1 MAAQKEYLRAEHTFV
16 DYDERLD
23 AMTEDSVA
31 LHDQGLYFLRQEYFR
46 CRDLGWTE
54 KPKYP
59 AKFDL
64 YELVIPTDAFQKSK
78 LDINV
83 KKMSIAQARDEWTAW
98 TKAKEDYKVHP
109 EKYTGE
115 PKMPRYIYRKDQHN
129 VVSIDKTRFRG
140 NDADKITLPCSD
152 YKVHIPS
159 NIKKEWIVMLK
170 IRFTNNNKFKIT
182 FIYDRNLKYI
192 DELKK
197 NKVKEQP
204 VLSDKKSLGID
215 LGVKNLMTCV
225 TFGLEKEAS
234 FIIRGSELK
243 QKINETNDAISR
255 LQSCALDSKNKELT
269 KVSKKDNQLKL
280 IHLSIQ
286 MADLLQEYDNFKYNY
301 IHNVSSMIRDYCLTE
316 EIKIVVIGHNEFWKQ
331 DSNIGT
337 DNNRIFC
344 SIPYS
349 ELISKLKYK
358 LKEVGIE
365 LIEVEESYTSKCD
378 HLALETM
385 EHHDSYLGKRTKRG
399 LFKSSTG
406 KLMNADC
413 NGAVGILRKANVI
426 QDSALSRLLDRGDVV
441 SPCVLNVRGFNRRLR
456 ASTNV

>member
-46 CRDLGWTE
+46 CRDFGWTE

-78 LDINV
+78 MDINV

-129 VVSIDKTRFRG
+129 VVTIDKTRFRG

-152 YKVHIPS
+152 YKVQIPL

-170 IRFTNNNKFKIT
+170 IKFVKNNQFKIT
-182 FIYDRNLKYI
+182 FIYDQNLKYI
-192 DELKK
+192 DELKE

-204 VLSDKKSLGID
+204 VLSNKKCLGID

-225 TFGLEKEAS
+225 TFGLEKEFS

-243 QKINETNDAISR
+243 QKINETNDTIAR
-255 LQSCALDSKNKELT
+255 LQSCAISSKNKELT
-269 KVSKKDNQLKL
+269 KISKKDNQLKL

-286 MADLLQEYDNFKYNY
+286 MANLLQKYENFKYNY

-316 EIKIVVIGHNEFWKQ
+316 GIKTVVVGHNEFWKQ

-337 DNNRIFC
+337 DNNRMFC
-344 SIPYS
+344 SIPHS
-349 ELISKLKYK
+349 ELLFKLKYK

-385 EHHDSYLGKRTKRG
+385 EHHEQYLRKRAKRG

-441 SPCVLNVRGFNRRLR
+441 SPCVLNVRGFNR
-456 ASTNV
+456 

>member
-1 MAAQKEYLRAEHTFV
+1 MTTQKEYLRAEHTFV

-64 YELVIPTDAFQKSK
+64 YELVIPTEAFQKSK
-78 LDINV
+78 MDINV
-83 KKMSIAQARDEWTAW
+83 KKMSIAQARDEWNSW

-115 PKMPRYIYRKDQHN
+115 PKMPRYMYRKDQHN

-140 NDADKITLPCSD
+140 KEQDKITLPCSD
-152 YKVHIPS
+152 YKVQIPS

-170 IRFTNNNKFKIT
+170 IKFTKNNKFKIT

-192 DELKK
+192 DELKE
-197 NKVKEQP
+197 NKVKDQP
-204 VLSDKKSLGID
+204 VLSEKKCLGID

-225 TFGLEKEAS
+225 TFGLEKEVS

-243 QKINETNDAISR
+243 QKINEVNDTIAHLR
-255 LQSCALDSKNKELT
+255 SCALVSKNKELT

-286 MADLLQEYDNFKYNY
+286 MAELLQKYENFKYNY
-301 IHNVSSMIRDYCLTE
+301 IHNVSSMIRDYCLE
-316 EIKIVVIGHNEFWKQ
+316 EGIKTVVVGHNEFWKNE
-331 DSNIGT
+331 SNMGT
-337 DNNRIFC
+337 ENNRMFC
-344 SIPYS
+344 SIPHS

-358 LKEVGIE
+358 LKEVRIE

-378 HLALETM
+378 HLANETM

-441 SPCVLNVRGFNRRLR
+441 SPCVLNVRGFNRRLGV
-456 ASTNV
+456 STNV

>member
-1 MAAQKEYLRAEHTFV
+1 MAKSKEYLRSEDMFV
-16 DYDERLD
+16 DYDERLN

-54 KPKYP
+54 IPKYP
-59 AKFDL
+59 SKFDL
-64 YELVIPTDAFQKSK
+64 HELVIPTEAFQKSK
-78 LDINV
+78 MDINA
-83 KKMSIAQARDEWTAW
+83 KKQSINQARDEWNSW
-98 TKAKEDYKVHP
+98 IKAKEDYKVHP

-115 PKMPRYIYRKDQHN
+115 PKMPRSKYRKDQHN
-129 VVSIDKTRFRG
+129 VVTIDKTSFRG

-152 YKVHIPS
+152 YKVQIPS
-159 NIKKEWIVMLK
+159 NIKKEWIVMIK
-170 IRFTNNNKFKIT
+170 IKFVKNNQFKIT

-192 DELKK
+192 DELKE

-204 VLSDKKSLGID
+204 VLSNKKCLGID

-225 TFGLEKEAS
+225 TYGLEKEAS

-243 QKINETNDAISR
+243 QKINETNDTIAR

-269 KVSKKDNQLKL
+269 KISKKDNQLKL

-286 MADLLQEYDNFKYNY
+286 MAELLQKYENFKYNY

-316 EIKIVVIGHNEFWKQ
+316 GIKTVVIGHNEFWKNE
-331 DSNIGT
+331 SNMGT

-344 SIPYS
+344 SIPHS
-349 ELISKLKYK
+349 ELLFKLKYK
-358 LKEVGIE
+358 LKEVRIE

-385 EHHDSYLGKRTKRG
+385 EHHDSYLGKRTNRG

-441 SPCVLNVRGFNRRLR
+441 SPCVLNVRGFVRRLG

>member
-1 MAAQKEYLRAEHTFV
+1 MATQKEYLRAEHTFV

-59 AKFDL
+59 SKFDL
-64 YELVIPTDAFQKSK
+64 HELVIPTEAFQKSK
-78 LDINV
+78 MDINA
-83 KKMSIAQARDEWTAW
+83 KRQSINQARDEWTAW

-109 EKYTGE
+109 EKYTRE
-115 PKMPRYIYRKDQHN
+115 PKMPKYKYRKDQHN
-129 VVSIDKTRFRG
+129 VVTIDKTRFIG
-140 NDADKITLPCSD
+140 KDADKITLPCSD
-152 YKVHIPS
+152 YKVQIPH
-159 NIKKEWIVMLK
+159 NIKKEWIVMIK
-170 IRFTNNNKFKIT
+170 IKFVKNNQFKIT
-182 FIYDRNLKYI
+182 FIYDRNLKYL
-192 DELKK
+192 DELKE

-204 VLSDKKSLGID
+204 VLSDKKCLGID

-225 TFGLEKEAS
+225 TFGLEKETS

-243 QKINETNDAISR
+243 QKINETNDAIAH
-255 LQSCALDSKNKELT
+255 LQSCALDSKNKELI

-286 MADLLQEYDNFKYNY
+286 MAELLQKYENFKYNY
-301 IHNVSSMIRDYCLTE
+301 IHNVSSMIKDYCLE
-316 EIKIVVIGHNEFWKQ
+316 EGIKIVVIGHNEFWKQ
-331 DSNIGT
+331 NSNIGT

-344 SIPYS
+344 SIPHS

-358 LKEVGIE
+358 LKEVGIK

-385 EHHDSYLGKRTKRG
+385 EHHEQYLGKRTKRG

-426 QDSALSRLLDRGDVV
+426 QDTDLVSLLDRGDVV
-441 SPCVLNVRGFNRRLR
+441 SPCVLNVRGFIRRHR
-456 ASTNV
+456 KSTNV